1 MLKRTC
7 RSSDIAARIGGEEF
21 AVILP
26 VTSLEGA
33 LDQAERLREALAASH
48 HAYLGARH
56 SLTASLGVAS
66 SQGAAHV
73 DDLSRLADLAP
84 YAAKGA
90 GRHCVRPAEPAPLG
104 AISTIKPR

>member
-1 MLKRTC
+1 
-7 RSSDIAARIGGEEF
+7 
-21 AVILP
+21 
-26 VTSLEGA
+26 
-33 LDQAERLREALAASH
+33 
-48 HAYLGARH
+48 
-56 SLTASLGVAS
+56 VAS